1 MSDKKNSTTKKSK
14 HQQIIEI
21 VDQVSSISEKLGIAH
36 QTIEDGY
43 LDGRIIH
50 IDGQRLTNFGSCSY
64 MGLELD
70 PRLKAG
76 AIDAVNRYGSQF
88 ASSRAYLSVTLY
100 TEIEELLERIFEQ
113 KIILG
118 PTVTLGHQSNIPVLV
133 EDNDVVIMDS
143 QVHESVQAAVQLL
156 KLRNIAVH
164 TVKHND
170 VNALETKIKSL
181 KDKYNK
187 IWYMADGVY
196 SMYGDFAPMDEL
208 KTLMDTY
215 PQFYCYLDDA
225 HGMGWT
231 GRHGAGY
238 VKSKVWSHPQMI
250 LITSIAKSFAACGGV
265 TCYPEEE
272 MRRIVKNCG
281 GTMIFSGP
289 IQPPVLGA
297 AIASAKIH
305 LSDEVFVRQS
315 ELKKKIKYFNTT
327 AKLYDLPLVHES
339 LSPIFF
345 IGVGKPEVGYNMVKR
360 LMKLGYYLN
369 LAVFPAVPYKNTGL
383 RIPITMHHTYEDIES
398 LLKTIAEQLPKAL
411 AESNSN
417 IDEVIGAFQME
428 QMYKLP
434 E

>member
-1 MSDKKNSTTKKSK
+1 MSNKNTEKNKKSK

-21 VDQVSSISEKLGIAH
+21 IDQVSSISEKLGIAH

-50 IDGQRLTNFGSCSY
+50 VNGQRLVNFGSCSY

-143 QVHESVQAAVQLL
+143 QVHESVQAAVQML
-156 KLRNIAVH
+156 KLRNISVH

-170 VNALETKIKSL
+170 MNALESKIKAL
-181 KDKYNK
+181 KDKYQK

-208 KTLMDTY
+208 KVLMDTY
-215 PQFYCYLDDA
+215 PQFYTYLDDA
-225 HGMGWT
+225 HGMGWI
-231 GRHGAGY
+231 GKNGAGY
-238 VKSKVWSHPQMI
+238 VKSKLWSHPQMI
-250 LITSIAKSFAACGGV
+250 LITSTAKSFAACGGV

-305 LSDEVFVRQS
+305 LSDEVYVRQS

-398 LLKTIAEQLPKAL
+398 ILRIIAEQLPKAL
-411 AESNSN
+411 AESNST
-417 IDEVIGAFQME
+417 IDEVVGAFQME
-428 QMYKLP
+428 EMYKLP
-434 E
+434 K